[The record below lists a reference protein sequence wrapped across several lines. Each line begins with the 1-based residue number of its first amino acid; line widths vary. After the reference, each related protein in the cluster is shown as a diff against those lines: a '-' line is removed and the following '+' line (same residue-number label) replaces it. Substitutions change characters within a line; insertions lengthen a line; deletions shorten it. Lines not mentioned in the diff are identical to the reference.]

1 MALPEDTY
9 SSLAVSS
16 LFLPPDDQAGGSLI
30 TDYELG
36 GVALNDPSLGLR
48 VKTWRAWFDKSDGW
62 VYLQGGSDTPIQLL
76 QDSSITE
83 LSLAFDQ
90 NMNVAL
96 AYMAGE
102 TCKLYWYDS
111 LIEDY
116 TTTTFAGARSP
127 RVALDDKRPVLLGS
141 SDVILAYIRAGT
153 LYYLQQR
160 DRYTV
165 EYELRTDIPDSQRL
179 RNIGMNRNLRM
190 QFEIV

>member
-16 LFLPPDDQAGGSLI
+16 LFLPPDDLGGGSLI
-30 TDYELG
+30 TDYEQG

-48 VKTWRAWFDKSDGW
+48 VKTWRAWFDKNDGW
-62 VYLQGGSDTPIQLL
+62 VYLQAGNDTPIQFL
-76 QDSSITE
+76 QDSTITE

-90 NMNVAL
+90 NMNVTL
-96 AYMAGE
+96 AYMANGV
-102 TCKLYWYDS
+102 CKLRWYDT
-111 LIEDY
+111 LISAY